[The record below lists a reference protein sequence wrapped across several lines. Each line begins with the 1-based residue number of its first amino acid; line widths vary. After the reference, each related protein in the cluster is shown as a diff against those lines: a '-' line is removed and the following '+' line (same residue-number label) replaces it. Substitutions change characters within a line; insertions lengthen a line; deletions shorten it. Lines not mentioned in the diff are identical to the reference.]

1 MRYKFTNS
9 NCALLKMQICWVIR
23 RSTFIILTRG
33 IVFDVDN
40 SGVITKDNLKR
51 VLEQLGEKLNDED
64 VEEMVKEADLNGDG
78 MIDYKGIFG
87 NIHIQ
92 LSSFYILRNYV
103 TNCTCKSD
111 NSTL

>member
-1 MRYKFTNS
+1 M
-9 NCALLKMQICWVIR
+9 
-23 RSTFIILTRG
+23 
-33 IVFDVDN
+33 FDVDN

-87 NIHIQ
+87 NIHVHIQ